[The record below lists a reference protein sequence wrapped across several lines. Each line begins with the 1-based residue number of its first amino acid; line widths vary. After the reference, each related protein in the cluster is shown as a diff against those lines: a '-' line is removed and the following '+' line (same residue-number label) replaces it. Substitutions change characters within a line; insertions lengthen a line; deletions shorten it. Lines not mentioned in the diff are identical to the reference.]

1 MDDKESLLGREEES
15 GEGENAGTNPDSHN
29 PGSHAVF
36 GIANLQWPDD
46 GFVTETR
53 KPWFEDR
60 KKTMDRFCLPDILLS
75 ILMALYSFFLF
86 ILKKKVDRK
95 ERGK

>member
-60 KKTMDRFCLPDILLS
+60 KKNYGSVLPSGHFVIDFNGSL
-75 ILMALYSFFLF
+75 FFF
-86 ILKKKVDRK
+86 FVHIEKKS
-95 ERGK
+95 